1 MLELGTPTSVAALD
15 RAAAQ
20 DWLGYFP
27 TGVNVPGAN
36 DLVTLDQGAAYWIAI
51 KGPSSVTWTIAT
63 KVDQ

>member
-1 MLELGTPTSVAALD
+1 
-15 RAAAQ
+15 
-20 DWLGYFP
+20 
-27 TGVNVPGAN
+27 VNVPGAN